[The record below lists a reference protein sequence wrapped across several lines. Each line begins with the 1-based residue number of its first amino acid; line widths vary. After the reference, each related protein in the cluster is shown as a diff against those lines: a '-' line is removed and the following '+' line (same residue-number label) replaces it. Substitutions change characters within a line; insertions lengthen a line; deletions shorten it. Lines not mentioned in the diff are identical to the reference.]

1 MGVFSRIFKMFS
13 LKLFIIIVVL
23 EVSSSAFTRPTV
35 SPTGTVT
42 TTVTTPTTTSGV
54 TTDPTTEVTS
64 TSNPPISTTSPSSG
78 CSDKLSFS
86 PGDTFPDSHMTC
98 YDSTGV
104 KVPHSAE
111 DTLLSSGTSCIFMSS
126 GHLTEGLVMEMYCK
140 DNIWVVSI
148 MHA

>member
-1 MGVFSRIFKMFS
+1 MTTS
-13 LKLFIIIVVL
+13 
-23 EVSSSAFTRPTV
+23 
-35 SPTGTVT
+35 T
-42 TTVTTPTTTSGV
+42 TTMTTS
-54 TTDPTTEVTS
+54 TTNSGGQVTS
-64 TSNPPISTTSPSSG
+64 TTPPTNSTTSPPSG
-78 CSDKLSFS
+78 CSDQLSFS
-86 PGDTFPDSHMTC
+86 SGDTFPDSHMTC

-140 DNIWVVSI
+140 GNIWVVSI